1 MRTLALIAALGLM
14 ALTGTQE
21 VPFLTSEL
29 VFPLEHW
36 HNHAS
41 MIVEAPNG
49 DLLVCWF
56 HGSGERTADD
66 VVIRGAR
73 LRKGTKTWSEPF
85 LLADTPG
92 YPDTNAT
99 MFIDPRQRLWLL
111 WPTILANEWHTALM
125 KYKIS
130 SDYVREGPPRWD
142 ISEVLHV
149 TPGDEFKATVD
160 RELDRLMGPSSS
172 IALAVRQQ
180 PERQQRVEKLR
191 RDAADK
197 LTRRLGWMTRAH
209 PYVLDGTRLI
219 VPLYSDGF
227 SFSLMAI
234 TDDWGATWKTSTPL
248 VGFGNI
254 QPSLVRKRDGTL
266 VAYMRDNGPA
276 PKRLHVSRS
285 RDRGDTWS
293 AVEDSSL
300 PNPGSGAEVTAL
312 ANGHWVLVYNDL
324 EQGRYSLAVSLSED
338 EGATWPW
345 TRHLERDPPSP
356 QAAAAGQAPPSP
368 QAVSTGQVPGQ
379 GDPQRGEYHYP
390 SIIQARDGTLHA
402 SYSYFLPPDRATRDA
417 EGRLVR
423 KAIKHAHFNEAWIR
437 ARP

>member
-1 MRTLALIAALGLM
+1 MLYVVFQLLDRRSLGLLVPTLGLALMVSILPAAQ
-14 ALTGTQE
+14 GTFDANRAAPQLE
-21 VPFLTSEL
+21 SEL

-73 LRKGTKTWSEPF
+73 LRKGAKTWSEPF

-125 KYKIS
+125 KYRIS
-130 SDYVREGPPRWD
+130 SDYLREGPPRWD
-142 ISEVLHV
+142 VSDVLHV

-172 IALAVRQQ
+172 VDVAVRQQ
-180 PERQQRVEKLR
+180 PERQQLR
-191 RDAADK
+191 RETAARCSRQADAPPGLDDARAPVRAGRHAADRAA
-197 LTRRLGWMTRAH
+197 LLRRLQLLADGDHRRLGRDVEDQHAAR
-209 PYVLDGTRLI
+209 RLRQ
-219 VPLYSDGF
+219 YS
-227 SFSLMAI
+227 AVA
-234 TDDWGATWKTSTPL
+234 GAEEGRHAGRLHARQRP
-248 VGFGNI
+248 GAQAAAR
-254 QPSLVRKRDGTL
+254 QPIARPRRDVERGRGHRRCRT
-266 VAYMRDNGPA
+266 PA
-276 PKRLHVSRS
+276 PVRRS
-285 RDRGDTWS
+285 S
-293 AVEDSSL
+293 
-300 PNPGSGAEVTAL
+300 AL

-345 TRHLERDPPSP
+345 TRHLERDPPTRRP
-356 QAAAAGQAPPSP
+356 AAARASITTRRSFRPRTARCTPATATSFRRRRRRKMREGRRS
-368 QAVSTGQVPGQ
+368 Q
-379 GDPQRGEYHYP
+379 GDQARALQRGVD
-390 SIIQARDGTLHA
+390 S
-402 SYSYFLPPDRATRDA
+402 RA
-417 EGRLVR
+417 
-423 KAIKHAHFNEAWIR
+423 
-437 ARP
+437 P

>member
-1 MRTLALIAALGLM
+1 MKIACFFAALGFA
-14 ALTGTQE
+14 AL
-21 VPFLTSEL
+21 VPLQPAAPQLESEL

-73 LRKGTKTWSEPF
+73 LRKGAKTWSEPF

-125 KYKIS
+125 KFRIS
-130 SDYVREGPPRWD
+130 SDYLREGPPRWD
-142 ISEVLHV
+142 VSDVLHV

-172 IALAVRQQ
+172 VDIALRQQ

-338 EGATWPW
+338 DGATWPW
-345 TRHLERDPPSP
+345 TRHLERDP
-356 QAAAAGQAPPSP
+356 
-368 QAVSTGQVPGQ
+368 VT
-379 GDPQRGEYHYP
+379 GDPAQRGEYHYP
-390 SIIQARDGTLHA
+390 SIMQARDGTLHA
-402 SYSYFLPPDRATRDA
+402 SYSYFVPPAAAKKDEA
-417 EGRLVR
+417 GRPIR

-437 ARP
+437 GGQ